1 MGLPI
6 IELNKV
12 SKFYGKLCA
21 VRELSLM
28 VPKQSVFGFLG
39 PNGAGKTTTIRL
51 LLGLQ
56 QPNAGSIA
64 LFGRPFAQERIALLS
79 RIGSLVDTPSLYA
92 HLTGA
97 ENLEVHR
104 RILALPRS
112 SIPDALATVNLSTVA
127 DRLVRHYSHG
137 MRQRLG
143 MALAL
148 LGDPELLVL
157 DEPTNG
163 LDPEGIH
170 EMRTLVRDLP
180 RIRGVTIFLSSHLL
194 SEVEQVATHI
204 AILSHGQ
211 LQFEGTSEQLKSR
224 SSFIVVDVD
233 QPERARAFLERAG
246 CKVRYQGQRL
256 HVEPTPDFGPAQIN
270 AILVGANFSVSHLAL
285 QGATLEELFLQ
296 LTRGLGEPVEV
307 SE

>member
-1 MGLPI
+1 
-6 IELNKV
+6 
-12 SKFYGKLCA
+12 
-21 VRELSLM
+21 
-28 VPKQSVFGFLG
+28 
-39 PNGAGKTTTIRL
+39 
-51 LLGLQ
+51 
-56 QPNAGSIA
+56 
-64 LFGRPFAQERIALLS
+64 
-79 RIGSLVDTPSLYA
+79 
-92 HLTGA
+92 
-97 ENLEVHR
+97 
-104 RILALPRS
+104 
-112 SIPDALATVNLSTVA
+112 
-127 DRLVRHYSHG
+127 
-137 MRQRLG
+137 

-180 RIRGVTIFLSSHLL
+180 KIRGVTIFLSSHLL

-211 LQFEGTSEQLKSR
+211 LQFEGTSEDLKSR
-224 SSFIVVDVD
+224 TLFIVVDVD

-256 HVEPTPDFGPAQIN
+256 HVEPAPDFGPAQIN
-270 AILVGANFSVSHLAL
+270 AMLVGANFSVSHLAL

-296 LTRGLGEPVEV
+296 LTRGLGEPVGV